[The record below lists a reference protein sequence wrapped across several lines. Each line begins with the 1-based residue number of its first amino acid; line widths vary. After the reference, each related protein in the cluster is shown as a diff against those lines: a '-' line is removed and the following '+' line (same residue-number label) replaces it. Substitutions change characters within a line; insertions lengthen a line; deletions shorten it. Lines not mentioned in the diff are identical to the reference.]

1 VLHFSESKLQGV
13 APILSG
19 NQEEDL
25 VVENQPTQSTKRS
38 LLNIATIVAVA
49 TLLSKIF
56 GLLRQVAIA
65 AAFGNGTAYGAYN
78 FAYVIPGFLLILL
91 GGINGPFHSA
101 IVSVLAKRDRREVA
115 TIIDSITTIVTGILL
130 LVTVALVIFADP
142 LMHLVAPGLFVPEAD
157 LLAKGISFTDIQNL
171 KITKDIAIQQ
181 FQIMAPMAVLAGLV
195 GIGFGALNASDTYWL
210 PSVSPIFSSLT
221 VLVGIGGLFLMVG
234 DKILSPENAVL
245 GGAVLAWSTL
255 AGAVLQ
261 WLVQL
266 PVQIKSGMGGFKL
279 RFDFQRPEVKEV
291 MKIMVPATFSSGML
305 QINVWTDL
313 FFASFIPNAAAAVS
327 AMGYAGLLVQTPLG
341 ILSNVIL
348 VPLFPVL
355 SKLTAP
361 ENWDELK
368 QRIRQGLM
376 LTALTMLPLSALMV
390 ALAFPISQVVYERY
404 AFDREAA
411 QLTAA
416 VLMAYSV
423 GMFVY
428 LGRDVLVRVFYA
440 LGDGDTP
447 FKISIVNIFLN
458 GLFDYFL
465 VQKFGA
471 PGLVLATVSVNVISM
486 IVMMYLLDRR
496 LNGMPLKSWSIT
508 ILGLTIASVI
518 AGGVSWWIYHLLS
531 QNFETMSV
539 VARFGAE
546 LGGLAIA
553 SAVGLGI
560 FGAIAVQMKIPE
572 ISALTNQIKRRFSR

>member
-1 VLHFSESKLQGV
+1 MAGNEEEIITETQESPST
-13 APILSG
+13 A
-19 NQEEDL
+19 
-25 VVENQPTQSTKRS
+25 QSTKRS
-38 LLNIATIVAVA
+38 LLNIATIVAIA

-65 AAFGNGTAYGAYN
+65 AAFGDGTAYGAYN

-101 IVSVLAKRDRREVA
+101 IVSVLAKRDRQEVA
-115 TIIDSITTIVTGILL
+115 AIIDSITTIVTGILL
-130 LVTVALVIFADP
+130 LVSIALVIFAEP
-142 LMHLVAPGLFVPEAD
+142 LMHLVAPGLFVPTAD
-157 LLAKGISFTDIQNL
+157 LLAQGITPETIQNL

-195 GIGFGALNASDTYWL
+195 GIGFGALNAADAYWL
-210 PSVSPIFSSLT
+210 PSVSPMFSSLT
-221 VLVGIGGLFLMVG
+221 VLIGIGGLFLTMG
-234 DKILSPENAVL
+234 SKILSPENAVL

-266 PVQIKSGMGGFKL
+266 PVQIKAGMGGFRL
-279 RFDFQRPEVKEV
+279 RFDWQRPEVKEV
-291 MKIMVPATFSSGML
+291 MKIMIPATFSSGML

-355 SKLTAP
+355 SKLTDP

-376 LTALTMLPLSALMV
+376 LTALTMLPISAVMV
-390 ALAFPISQVVYERY
+390 ALALPISQVVYERY
-404 AFDREAA
+404 AFDAEASK
-411 QLTAA
+411 LTAV
-416 VLMAYSV
+416 VLMAYAV

-458 GLFDYFL
+458 GLFDYLL

-471 PGLVLATVSVNVISM
+471 AGIVLATVAVNVISLLA
-486 IVMMYLLDRR
+486 MMYFLDRR
-496 LNGMPLKSWSIT
+496 LNGMPLKNWSIT
-508 ILGLTIASVI
+508 ILGLIIASAI
-518 AGGVSWWIYHLLS
+518 AGGASWSVYHLLS
-531 QNFETMSV
+531 QSFDSFGN
-539 VARFGAE
+539 VAKFGAK

-553 SAVGLGI
+553 SGVGFTV
-560 FGAIAVQMKIPE
+560 FGAIAMQMKIPE
-572 ISALTNQIKRRFSR
+572 IKALTNQIKRRFSR

>member
-1 VLHFSESKLQGV
+1 M
-13 APILSG
+13 SG
-19 NQEEDL
+19 NEEEEI
-25 VVENQPTQSTKRS
+25 VTETQKVQSAKRS
-38 LLNIATIVAVA
+38 LLNIATVVAIA

-101 IVSVLAKRDRREVA
+101 IVSVLAKRDRKEVA
-115 TIIDSITTIVTGILL
+115 AIIDSITTIVTGILL
-130 LVTVALVIFADP
+130 LVSIALVIFAEP

-157 LLAKGISFTDIQNL
+157 LLAKGISLETIQNL

-195 GIGFGALNASDTYWL
+195 GIGFGALNAADAYWL

-221 VLVGIGGLFLMVG
+221 VLIGIGGLFWTMG
-234 DKILSPENAVL
+234 SKILLPENAML
-245 GGAVLAWSTL
+245 GGAVLAWATL

-266 PVQIKSGMGGFKL
+266 PVQIKAGMGGFKL
-279 RFDFQRPEVKEV
+279 RFDWQRPEVKEV
-291 MKIMVPATFSSGML
+291 MKIMIPATFSSGML

-313 FFASFIPNAAAAVS
+313 FFASFLPNAAAAVS

-355 SKLTAP
+355 SKLTDP
-361 ENWDELK
+361 ENWGELK

-376 LTALTMLPLSALMV
+376 LTALTMLPLSGLMV
-390 ALAFPISQVVYERY
+390 ALALPISQVVYERY
-404 AFDREAA
+404 AFDLEAS
-411 QLTAA
+411 QLTAI

-458 GLFDYFL
+458 GIFDYFL
-465 VQKFGA
+465 IQKFGVA
-471 PGLVLATVSVNVISM
+471 GLVLSTVSVNVISM
-486 IVMMYLLDRR
+486 FAMLYILDRK
-496 LNGMPLKSWSIT
+496 LNGLPLKSWGIT
-508 ILGLTIASVI
+508 VLGLAIASAI
-518 AGGVSWWIYHLLS
+518 AGSASWGIYNFLS
-531 QNFETMSV
+531 RDFASMTV
-539 VARFGAE
+539 VQRFAGQ

-553 SAVGLGI
+553 SAVGLTI
-560 FGAIAVQMKIPE
+560 FAAIASQMKIPE
-572 ISALTNQIKRRFSR
+572 INTLTNQIKRRFSR

>member
-1 VLHFSESKLQGV
+1 
-13 APILSG
+13 LSG
-19 NQEEDL
+19 NEE
-25 VVENQPTQSTKRS
+25 ENIETAKPQSTKRS

-101 IVSVLAKRDRREVA
+101 IVSVLAKRDRQQVA
-115 TIIDSITTIVTGILL
+115 EIIDSITTIVTGILL

-142 LMHLVAPGLFVPEAD
+142 LLHLVAPGLFVPEAD
-157 LLAKGISFTDIQNL
+157 LLAKGIKLADIQNL
-171 KITKDIAIQQ
+171 KITKDIAVQQ

-195 GIGFGALNASDTYWL
+195 GIGFGALNASDSYWL

-266 PVQIKSGMGGFKL
+266 PVQIKAGMGGFRL

-291 MKIMVPATFSSGML
+291 MKIMIPATFSSGML

-355 SKLTAP
+355 SKLTDP

-368 QRIRQGLM
+368 ERIRQGLM

-390 ALAFPISQVVYERY
+390 ALALPISQIVYERY
-404 AFDREAA
+404 AFDSEASR
-411 QLTAA
+411 LTAT

-440 LGDGDTP
+440 LGDGETP
-447 FKISIVNIFLN
+447 FKISVVSIFLN
-458 GLFDYFL
+458 ALFDYLL
-465 VQKFGA
+465 VEKFGA
-471 PGLVLATVSVNVISM
+471 AGIVLATVSVNVISM
-486 IVMMYLLDRR
+486 MAMMYFLDRR
-496 LNGMPLKSWSIT
+496 LNGMPLKSWSLT
-508 ILGLTIASVI
+508 ILGLAIASAI
-518 AGGVSWWIYHLLS
+518 AGGASWTIYHLIS
-531 QNFETMSV
+531 RDFANMTA
-539 VARFGAE
+539 VAKFGGE

-553 SAVGLGI
+553 STVGLII
-560 FGAIAVQMKIPE
+560 FGAIAMQMKIPE
-572 ISALTNQIKRRFSR
+572 INTLTKEIKRRFSR

>member
-1 VLHFSESKLQGV
+1 M
-13 APILSG
+13 SG
-19 NQEEDL
+19 NEKDL
-25 VVENQPTQSTKRS
+25 VTDKQNNQSPKRS
-38 LLNIATIVAVA
+38 LLNIAAIVAIA

-130 LVTVALVIFADP
+130 LVSIALVIFAEP

-157 LLAKGISFTDIQNL
+157 LLAKGITPETIQNL

-195 GIGFGALNASDTYWL
+195 GIGFGALNAADAYWL

-221 VLVGIGGLFLMVG
+221 VLIGIGGLFWTIG
-234 DKILSPENAVL
+234 SKILLPENAVL
-245 GGAVLAWSTL
+245 GGAVLAWATL

-266 PVQIKSGMGGFKL
+266 PVQIKAGMGGFKL
-279 RFDFQRPEVKEV
+279 RFDWQRPEVKEV
-291 MKIMVPATFSSGML
+291 MKIMIPATFSSGML

-355 SKLTAP
+355 SKLTDP

-376 LTALTMLPLSALMV
+376 LTALTMLPISAVMV
-390 ALAFPISQVVYERY
+390 ALALPISQVVYERY
-404 AFDREAA
+404 AFDAEASR
-411 QLTAA
+411 LTAV
-416 VLMAYSV
+416 VLMAYAV

-428 LGRDVLVRVFYA
+428 LGRDILVRVFYA

-447 FKISIVNIFLN
+447 FKISIVNIFFN
-458 GLFDYFL
+458 GLFDYLL
-465 VQKFGA
+465 VQRFGA
-471 PGLVLATVSVNVISM
+471 AGIVLATVAVNVISM
-486 IVMMYLLDRR
+486 LAMVYFLDRR
-496 LNGMPLKSWSIT
+496 LNGLPLKSWSIT
-508 ILGLTIASVI
+508 ILGLVIASAI
-518 AGGVSWWIYHLLS
+518 AGGASWGVYYLISQSFDSLGALLK
-531 QNFETMSV
+531 
-539 VARFGAE
+539 FGAKV
-546 LGGLAIA
+546 GGLAIA
-553 SAVGLGI
+553 SGVGFTI
-560 FGAIAVQMKIPE
+560 FGAIALQMKIPE
-572 ISALTNQIKRRFSR
+572 INTLTNQIKRRLNR

>member
-1 VLHFSESKLQGV
+1 MFSDRRFFSNEENEEDTV
-13 APILSG
+13 TE
-19 NQEEDL
+19 NQET
-25 VVENQPTQSTKRS
+25 ENQKQQPKGRS

-101 IVSVLAKRDRREVA
+101 IVSVLAKRDRQQVA
-115 TIIDSITTIVTGILL
+115 AIIDTITTMVTGILL

-142 LMHLVAPGLFVPEAD
+142 LLHLVAPGLFIPEAD
-157 LLAKGISFTDIQNL
+157 LLAKGIDLKVIQDL

-221 VLVGIGGLFLMVG
+221 VLIGIGGLFLTLG
-234 DKILSPENAVL
+234 DKILTPENAVL

-266 PVQIKSGMGGFKL
+266 PVQIKAGMGGFKL

-291 MKIMVPATFSSGML
+291 MKIMIPATFSSGML

-355 SKLTAP
+355 SKLTDP
-361 ENWDELK
+361 ENWGELK
-368 QRIRQGLM
+368 ERIRQGLM

-390 ALAFPISQVVYERY
+390 ALALPISQVVYERY
-404 AFDREAA
+404 AFDNEAS
-411 QLTAA
+411 QLTGV

-447 FKISIVNIFLN
+447 FKISIANIFLN
-458 GLFDYFL
+458 GLFDYLL
-465 VQKFGA
+465 VEKFGA
-471 PGLVLATVSVNVISM
+471 AGIVLATVLVNVISM
-486 IVMMYLLDRR
+486 IAMMYFLDRR

-508 ILGLTIASVI
+508 IFGLVIASVI
-518 AGGVSWWIYHLLS
+518 AGGASWTIYHFIS
-531 QNFETMSV
+531 RDFASMSAV
-539 VARFGAE
+539 GRFGGE

-553 SAVGLGI
+553 SVVGLTI
-560 FGAIAVQMKIPE
+560 FGAIAMQMKIPE
-572 ISALTNQIKRRFSR
+572 VNALTKEIKRRFSR

>member
-1 VLHFSESKLQGV
+1 M
-13 APILSG
+13 SG
-19 NQEEDL
+19 NEEEDI
-25 VVENQPTQSTKRS
+25 VIETQPPQSTKRS

-115 TIIDSITTIVTGILL
+115 TIIDSITTIVTGFLL
-130 LVTVALVIFADP
+130 LVTIALVIFAEP

-157 LLAKGISFTDIQNL
+157 LLAKGIAPETIQNL

-221 VLVGIGGLFLMVG
+221 VLIGIGGLVWTMG
-234 DKILSPENAVL
+234 DKILLPENAML

-355 SKLTAP
+355 SKLTDP

-390 ALAFPISQVVYERY
+390 ALALPISQVVYERY
-404 AFDREAA
+404 AFDTEAS

-458 GLFDYFL
+458 GLFDYLL

-471 PGLVLATVSVNVISM
+471 PGLVLATVSVNAISM
-486 IVMMYLLDRR
+486 IVMMYVLDRR

-508 ILGLTIASVI
+508 ILGLVIASTI
-518 AGGVSWWIYHLLS
+518 AGGVSWGIYYVLS
-531 QNFETMSV
+531 QNFASMSV
-539 VARFGAE
+539 VVKFGAQI
-546 LGGLAIA
+546 GGLAIA

-572 ISALTNQIKRRFSR
+572 INALTNQIKRRFSRK

>member
-1 VLHFSESKLQGV
+1 LAGNEEERIPETQESPST
-13 APILSG
+13 A
-19 NQEEDL
+19 
-25 VVENQPTQSTKRS
+25 QSTKRS
-38 LLNIATIVAVA
+38 LLNIATIVAIA

-101 IVSVLAKRDRREVA
+101 IVSVLAKRERQEVA
-115 TIIDSITTIVTGILL
+115 AIIDSITTIVTGILL
-130 LVTVALVIFADP
+130 LVSIALVIFAEP
-142 LMHLVAPGLFVPEAD
+142 LMHLVAPGLFVPAAD
-157 LLAKGISFTDIQNL
+157 LLAKGITPETIQNL

-195 GIGFGALNASDTYWL
+195 GIGFGALNAADAYWL
-210 PSVSPIFSSLT
+210 PSVSPMFSSLT
-221 VLVGIGGLFLMVG
+221 VLIGIGGLFLTMG
-234 DKILSPENAVL
+234 SKILSPENAVL

-266 PVQIKSGMGGFKL
+266 PVQMKAGMGGFKL
-279 RFDFQRPEVKEV
+279 RFDWQRPEVKEV
-291 MKIMVPATFSSGML
+291 MKIMIPATFSSGML

-355 SKLTAP
+355 SKLTDP

-376 LTALTMLPLSALMV
+376 LTALTMLPISAVMV
-390 ALAFPISQVVYERY
+390 ALALPISQVVYERY
-404 AFDREAA
+404 AFDAEAS
-411 QLTAA
+411 QLTAV
-416 VLMAYSV
+416 VLMAYAV

-447 FKISIVNIFLN
+447 FKISVVSIFLN
-458 GLFDYFL
+458 GLFDYLL
-465 VQKFGA
+465 VQRFGA
-471 PGLVLATVSVNVISM
+471 AGIVLATVSVNVLSM
-486 IVMMYLLDRR
+486 LAMIYFLDRK
-496 LNGMPLKSWSIT
+496 LNGLPLKNWSIT
-508 ILGLTIASVI
+508 IFGLIIASLI
-518 AGGVSWWIYHLLS
+518 SGGASWGVYHLLS
-531 QNFETMSV
+531 QNFNSLSTL
-539 VARFGAE
+539 AKFGAE

-553 SAVGLGI
+553 SAVGFTI
-560 FGAIAVQMKIPE
+560 FGAIAVQLKIPE
-572 ISALTNQIKRRFSR
+572 IKALTNQIKRRFSR

>member
-1 VLHFSESKLQGV
+1 M
-13 APILSG
+13 SG
-19 NQEEDL
+19 NEEEDIGI
-25 VVENQPTQSTKRS
+25 ETQPPQPTKRS
-38 LLNIATIVAVA
+38 LLNIATTVAVA

-115 TIIDSITTIVTGILL
+115 TIIDSITTIVTGFLL
-130 LVTVALVIFADP
+130 LVTIALVIFAEP

-157 LLAKGISFTDIQNL
+157 LLAKGITPEAIQNL

-221 VLVGIGGLFLMVG
+221 VLIGIGGLVWTMG
-234 DKILSPENAVL
+234 NKILLPENAML

-255 AGAVLQ
+255 AGAVMQ

-313 FFASFIPNAAAAVS
+313 FFASFIPNAAAEVS

-355 SKLTAP
+355 SKLTDP
-361 ENWDELK
+361 ENLDELK

-390 ALAFPISQVVYERY
+390 ALALPISQVVYERY
-404 AFDREAA
+404 AFDTEAS
-411 QLTAA
+411 QLTAT

-458 GLFDYFL
+458 GLFDYLL

-471 PGLVLATVSVNVISM
+471 SGLVLATVAVNVISM
-486 IVMMYLLDRR
+486 IVMMYVLDRR

-508 ILGLTIASVI
+508 ILGLVIASVI
-518 AGGVSWWIYHLLS
+518 AGGISWGLYYVMS
-531 QNFETMSV
+531 QNFANMSV
-539 VARFGAE
+539 IMRFGAE
-546 LGGLAIA
+546 VSGLLIA
-553 SAVGLGI
+553 SAVGLII
-560 FGAIAVQMKIPE
+560 FGALALQMKIPE
-572 ISALTNQIKRRFSR
+572 INTLTNQIKRRFSRK

>member
-1 VLHFSESKLQGV
+1 M
-13 APILSG
+13 SG
-19 NQEEDL
+19 NEEEIDMEMQEL
-25 VVENQPTQSTKRS
+25 QSTAKSAKRS
-38 LLNIATIVAVA
+38 LLNIATIVAIA

-101 IVSVLAKRDRREVA
+101 IVSVLAKRDRKEVA
-115 TIIDSITTIVTGILL
+115 AIIDSITTIVTGILL
-130 LVTVALVIFADP
+130 LVSVALVIFAEP
-142 LMHLVAPGLFVPEAD
+142 LMHLVAPGLFIPEAD
-157 LLAKGISFTDIQNL
+157 LLAKGITPETIQNL

-195 GIGFGALNASDTYWL
+195 GIGFGALNAADAYWL

-221 VLVGIGGLFLMVG
+221 VLIGIGGLYMVVG
-234 DKILSPENAVL
+234 SKILLPENAVL

-266 PVQIKSGMGGFKL
+266 PIQLKAGMGGFKL

-291 MKIMVPATFSSGML
+291 LKIMIPATFSSGML

-355 SKLTAP
+355 SKLTDP
-361 ENWDELK
+361 ENWDEMK

-376 LTALTMLPLSALMV
+376 LTAVTMLPISAVMV
-390 ALAFPISQVVYERY
+390 ALALPISQVVYERY
-404 AFDREAA
+404 AFDAEAS
-411 QLTAA
+411 QLTAV
-416 VLMAYSV
+416 VLMAYAV

-458 GLFDYFL
+458 GLFDYLL
-465 VQKFGA
+465 VQRFGA
-471 PGLVLATVSVNVISM
+471 AGIVLATVAVNVISM
-486 IVMMYLLDRR
+486 LAMMYFLDRR
-496 LNGMPLKSWSIT
+496 LNGMPLKSWST
-508 ILGLTIASVI
+508 TLLGLAIASVI
-518 AGGVSWWIYHLLS
+518 SGGASWGVYHLLS
-531 QNFETMSV
+531 QSFDSFGA

-546 LGGLAIA
+546 LGGLLLA
-553 SAVGLGI
+553 SAIGFTI

-572 ISALTNQIKRRFSR
+572 IRTLTNQIKRRLSRR

>member
-1 VLHFSESKLQGV
+1 MASHEEESIIETTEGKKS
-13 APILSG
+13 P
-19 NQEEDL
+19 
-25 VVENQPTQSTKRS
+25 KRS
-38 LLNIATIVAVA
+38 LLNIATIVAIA

-115 TIIDSITTIVTGILL
+115 AIIDSITTIVTGILL
-130 LVTVALVIFADP
+130 LVSIALVIFAEP
-142 LMHLVAPGLFVPEAD
+142 LLHLVAPGLFVPEAD
-157 LLAKGISFTDIQNL
+157 LLAKGISLETIQNL

-195 GIGFGALNASDTYWL
+195 GIGFGALNAADAYWL

-221 VLVGIGGLFLMVG
+221 VLIGIGGLFWTMG
-234 DKILSPENAVL
+234 SKILLPENAML
-245 GGAVLAWSTL
+245 GGAVLAWATL

-266 PVQIKSGMGGFKL
+266 PVQMKAGMGGFKL

-291 MKIMVPATFSSGML
+291 MKIMIPATFSSGML

-313 FFASFIPNAAAAVS
+313 FFASFLPNAAAAVS

-355 SKLTAP
+355 SKLTDP
-361 ENWDELK
+361 ENWGELK
-368 QRIRQGLM
+368 ARIRQGLM

-390 ALAFPISQVVYERY
+390 ALALPISQVVYERY
-404 AFDREAA
+404 AFDREASE
-411 QLTAA
+411 LTGI

-440 LGDGDTP
+440 LGDGETP

-458 GLFDYFL
+458 GIFDYFL
-465 VQKFGA
+465 VQKLGVA
-471 PGLVLATVSVNVISM
+471 GLVLATVSVNVISM
-486 IVMMYLLDRR
+486 VTMLWILDRR
-496 LNGMPLKSWSIT
+496 LNGMPLKSWGIT
-508 ILGLTIASVI
+508 ILGLFTASAI
-518 AGGVSWWIYHLLS
+518 AGGASWGVYNLLS
-531 QNFETMSV
+531 QNFASMTAV
-539 VARFGAE
+539 QRFAGQ

-553 SAVGLGI
+553 SAVGLLI
-560 FGAIAVQMKIPE
+560 FGAISMQMKIPE
-572 ISALTNQIKRRFSR
+572 IQTLTNQIKRRFSR

>member
-1 VLHFSESKLQGV
+1 M
-13 APILSG
+13 SG

-25 VVENQPTQSTKRS
+25 IVETQPTQSTKRS

-115 TIIDSITTIVTGILL
+115 AIIDSITTIVTGILL

-157 LLAKGISFTDIQNL
+157 LLAKGIALADIQNL
-171 KITKDIAIQQ
+171 KITRDIAIQQ

-221 VLVGIGGLFLMVG
+221 VLVGIGGLFLIVG

-279 RFDFQRPEVKEV
+279 RFDFHRPEVKEV
-291 MKIMVPATFSSGML
+291 IKIMLPATFSSGML

-361 ENWDELK
+361 ENWGELK

-390 ALAFPISQVVYERY
+390 ALALPISQVVYERY
-404 AFDREAA
+404 AFDAEAS

-447 FKISIVNIFLN
+447 FKISIVNIFLY

-465 VQKFGA
+465 VQRFGA
-471 PGLVLATVSVNVISM
+471 PGLVLATVFVNVISM
-486 IVMMYLLDRR
+486 VVMMYLLDRR
-496 LNGMPLKSWSIT
+496 LNGMPLKSWSVI
-508 ILGLTIASVI
+508 ILGLTIASAI
-518 AGGVSWWIYHLLS
+518 AGGASWGIYHLLS
-531 QNFETMSV
+531 QSFDSFGV
-539 VARFGAE
+539 VARFGAK

-553 SAVGLGI
+553 SAVGLTL
-560 FGAIAVQMKIPE
+560 FGAIAMQMKIPE
-572 ISALTNQIKRRFSR
+572 INALTNQIKRRFSR

>member
-1 VLHFSESKLQGV
+1 
-13 APILSG
+13 LSS
-19 NQEEDL
+19 NEEEIDMEMQEL
-25 VVENQPTQSTKRS
+25 QSTAKSAKRS
-38 LLNIATIVAVA
+38 LLNIATIVAIA

-101 IVSVLAKRDRREVA
+101 IVSVLAKRDRKEVA
-115 TIIDSITTIVTGILL
+115 AIIDSITTIVTGILL
-130 LVTVALVIFADP
+130 LVSVALVIFAEP
-142 LMHLVAPGLFVPEAD
+142 LMHLVAPGLFIPEAD
-157 LLAKGISFTDIQNL
+157 LLAKGITPETIQNL

-195 GIGFGALNASDTYWL
+195 GIGFGALNAADAYWL

-221 VLVGIGGLFLMVG
+221 VLIGIGGLYMVVG
-234 DKILSPENAVL
+234 SKILLPENAVL

-261 WLVQL
+261 WLV
-266 PVQIKSGMGGFKL
+266 
-279 RFDFQRPEVKEV
+279 
-291 MKIMVPATFSSGML
+291 
-305 QINVWTDL
+305 
-313 FFASFIPNAAAAVS
+313 IPNAAAAVS

-355 SKLTAP
+355 SKLTDP

-376 LTALTMLPLSALMV
+376 LTALTMLPISAVMV
-390 ALAFPISQVVYERY
+390 ALALPISQVVYERY
-404 AFDREAA
+404 AFDAEASR
-411 QLTAA
+411 LTAV
-416 VLMAYSV
+416 VLMAYAV

-458 GLFDYFL
+458 GLFDYLL
-465 VQKFGA
+465 VQRFGA
-471 PGLVLATVSVNVISM
+471 AGIVLATVGVNVISM
-486 IVMMYLLDRR
+486 LAMMYFLDRR
-496 LNGMPLKSWSIT
+496 LNGMPLKSWSKT
-508 ILGLTIASVI
+508 LLGLAIASVI
-518 AGGVSWWIYHLLS
+518 AGGASWGVYHLLS
-531 QNFETMSV
+531 HSFDSFGAVE
-539 VARFGAE
+539 RFGAE
-546 LGGLAIA
+546 LGGLLLA
-553 SAVGLGI
+553 SAIGFTI

-572 ISALTNQIKRRFSR
+572 LKAISNQIKHRFSR

>member
-1 VLHFSESKLQGV
+1 
-13 APILSG
+13 LSG
-19 NQEEDL
+19 KEEEDIVTENQKTENQETERL
-25 VVENQPTQSTKRS
+25 PQQPKGRS

-101 IVSVLAKRDRREVA
+101 IVSVLAKRDRQQVA
-115 TIIDSITTIVTGILL
+115 VIIDTITTMVTGILL

-142 LMHLVAPGLFVPEAD
+142 LLHLVAPGLFTPEAD
-157 LLAKGISFTDIQNL
+157 LLAKGIDLKVIQDL

-221 VLVGIGGLFLMVG
+221 VLIGIGGLFLMLG
-234 DKILSPENAVL
+234 DKILTPENAVL

-266 PVQIKSGMGGFKL
+266 PVQIKAGMGGFKL

-291 MKIMVPATFSSGML
+291 MKIMIPATFSSGML

-355 SKLTAP
+355 SKLTDP

-368 QRIRQGLM
+368 ERIRQGLM

-390 ALAFPISQVVYERY
+390 ALALPISQVVYERY
-404 AFDREAA
+404 AFDNEAS
-411 QLTAA
+411 QLTGV

-447 FKISIVNIFLN
+447 FKISIANIFLN
-458 GLFDYFL
+458 GLFDYLL
-465 VQKFGA
+465 VEKFGA
-471 PGLVLATVSVNVISM
+471 AGIVLATVLVNVISM
-486 IVMMYLLDRR
+486 IAMMYFLDRR
-496 LNGMPLKSWSIT
+496 LNGMPLKSWSMT
-508 ILGLTIASVI
+508 IFGLVI
-518 AGGVSWWIYHLLS
+518 VSTLAGGVSWTIYHFISRDFASLS
-531 QNFETMSV
+531 AV
-539 VARFGAE
+539 GRFGGE

-553 SAVGLGI
+553 SAVGLTI
-560 FGAIAVQMKIPE
+560 FGAIAMQMKIPE
-572 ISALTNQIKRRFSR
+572 VNALTKEIKRRFSR

>member
-1 VLHFSESKLQGV
+1 M
-13 APILSG
+13 SG

-25 VVENQPTQSTKRS
+25 IVETQPTQSTKRS

-115 TIIDSITTIVTGILL
+115 AIIDSITTIVTGILL

-157 LLAKGISFTDIQNL
+157 LLAKGIALADTQNL
-171 KITKDIAIQQ
+171 KITRDIAIQQ

-221 VLVGIGGLFLMVG
+221 VLVGIGGLFLIVG

-279 RFDFQRPEVKEV
+279 RFDFHRPEVKEV
-291 MKIMVPATFSSGML
+291 IKIMLPATFSSGML

-361 ENWDELK
+361 ENWGELK

-390 ALAFPISQVVYERY
+390 ALALPISQVVYERY
-404 AFDREAA
+404 AFDAEAS

-465 VQKFGA
+465 VQRFGA
-471 PGLVLATVSVNVISM
+471 PGLVLATVFVNVISM
-486 IVMMYLLDRR
+486 VVMMYLLDRR
-496 LNGMPLKSWSIT
+496 LNGMPLKSWSVI
-508 ILGLTIASVI
+508 ILGLTIASAI
-518 AGGVSWWIYHLLS
+518 AGGASWGIYHLLS
-531 QNFETMSV
+531 QSFDSFGV
-539 VARFGAE
+539 VARFGAK

-553 SAVGLGI
+553 SAVGLTL
-560 FGAIAVQMKIPE
+560 FGAIAMQMKIPE
-572 ISALTNQIKRRFSR
+572 INALTNQIKRRFSR

>member
-1 VLHFSESKLQGV
+1 MSGSEKDPV
-13 APILSG
+13 TEE
-19 NQEEDL
+19 NQER
-25 VVENQPTQSTKRS
+25 PTKGRS

-101 IVSVLAKRDRREVA
+101 IVSVLAKRDRKEVA
-115 TIIDSITTIVTGILL
+115 AIIDSITTMVTAILL

-142 LMHLVAPGLFVPEAD
+142 LLHLVAPGLFVPEAD
-157 LLAKGISFTDIQNL
+157 LLAKGVKLVDIQNL

-221 VLVGIGGLFLMVG
+221 VLIGIGGLFLTVG

-266 PVQIKSGMGGFKL
+266 PVQIKAGMGGFKL

-291 MKIMVPATFSSGML
+291 MKIMIPATFSSGIL

-355 SKLTAP
+355 SKLTDP

-368 QRIRQGLM
+368 ERIRQGLM

-390 ALAFPISQVVYERY
+390 ALALPISQIVYERY
-404 AFDREAA
+404 AFDTEAS
-411 QLTAA
+411 QLTAI

-447 FKISIVNIFLN
+447 FKISVVNIFLN
-458 GLFDYFL
+458 GLFDYLL
-465 VQKFGA
+465 VEKFGA
-471 PGLVLATVSVNVISM
+471 AGIVLATVLVNVISM
-486 IVMMYLLDRR
+486 IAMMYFLDRK

-508 ILGLTIASVI
+508 IFGLMIASAI
-518 AGGVSWWIYHLLS
+518 AGGVSWTIYHFIS
-531 QNFETMSV
+531 RDFASMSA
-539 VARFGAE
+539 VARFGSE

-553 SAVGLGI
+553 STVGLTI
-560 FGAIAVQMKIPE
+560 FGAIAMQMKIPE
-572 ISALTNQIKRRFSR
+572 IDILTAQIKRRFSR

>member
-1 VLHFSESKLQGV
+1 M
-13 APILSG
+13 SG
-19 NQEEDL
+19 NEEEDI
-25 VVENQPTQSTKRS
+25 VIETQPPQSTKRS

-130 LVTVALVIFADP
+130 LVTIALVIFAEP
-142 LMHLVAPGLFVPEAD
+142 LMHLVAPGLFTPEAD
-157 LLAKGISFTDIQNL
+157 LLAKGISLETIQNL
-171 KITKDIAIQQ
+171 KITKDIAIHQ

-221 VLVGIGGLFLMVG
+221 VLIGIGGLVWTLG
-234 DKILSPENAVL
+234 DKILLPENAML

-279 RFDFQRPEVKEV
+279 KFDFQRPEVKEV

-355 SKLTAP
+355 SKLTDP

-376 LTALTMLPLSALMV
+376 LTALTMLPLSGLMV
-390 ALAFPISQVVYERY
+390 ALALPISQVVYERY
-404 AFDREAA
+404 AFDTEAS
-411 QLTAA
+411 QLTAS

-458 GLFDYFL
+458 GLFDYLL

-471 PGLVLATVSVNVISM
+471 PGLVLATVAVNVISM
-486 IVMMYLLDRR
+486 IVMMYVLDRR

-508 ILGLTIASVI
+508 IFGLVIASVI
-518 AGGVSWWIYHLLS
+518 AGGVSWGIYYALS
-531 QNFETMSV
+531 QNLGSMSV
-539 VARFGAE
+539 VVKFGAQIF
-546 LGGLAIA
+546 GLAIA
-553 SAVGLGI
+553 SMVALLI

-572 ISALTNQIKRRFSR
+572 INTITKKIKHRFLRN

>member
-1 VLHFSESKLQGV
+1 M
-13 APILSG
+13 SG
-19 NQEEDL
+19 NEEEKIVIEPQESPAS
-25 VVENQPTQSTKRS
+25 QQSTKRS
-38 LLNIATIVAVA
+38 LLNIATIVAIA

-101 IVSVLAKRDRREVA
+101 IVSVLAKRDRKEVA
-115 TIIDSITTIVTGILL
+115 AIIDSITTIVTGILL
-130 LVTVALVIFADP
+130 LVSIALVIFAEP
-142 LMHLVAPGLFVPEAD
+142 LMHLVAPGLFIPEAD
-157 LLAKGISFTDIQNL
+157 LLAKGINPETIQNL

-195 GIGFGALNASDTYWL
+195 GIGFGALNAADAYWL

-221 VLVGIGGLFLMVG
+221 VLIGIGGLFWTMG
-234 DKILSPENAVL
+234 SKILLPENAML

-266 PVQIKSGMGGFKL
+266 PVQMKAGMGGFKL

-291 MKIMVPATFSSGML
+291 MKIMIPATFSSGML

-355 SKLTAP
+355 SKLTDP
-361 ENWDELK
+361 ENWGELK

-376 LTALTMLPLSALMV
+376 LTALTMLPISAVMV
-390 ALAFPISQVVYERY
+390 ALALPISQVVYERY
-404 AFDREAA
+404 AFDAEAS
-411 QLTAA
+411 QLTAV

-458 GLFDYFL
+458 GLLDYFL
-465 VQKFGA
+465 VQRFGA
-471 PGLVLATVSVNVISM
+471 AGLVLATVFVNMISM
-486 IVMMYLLDRR
+486 IVMIYILDRR

-508 ILGLTIASVI
+508 ILGLVIASAI
-518 AGGVSWWIYHLLS
+518 AGGVSWGSYHLLS
-531 QNFETMSV
+531 QNFDSFGTL
-539 VARFGAE
+539 AKFGAKV
-546 LGGLAIA
+546 GGLAIA
-553 SAVGLGI
+553 SGVGFTI

-572 ISALTNQIKRRFSR
+572 IKALTNQIKRRFAK

>member
-1 VLHFSESKLQGV
+1 M
-13 APILSG
+13 SG
-19 NQEEDL
+19 NEEE
-25 VVENQPTQSTKRS
+25 VTITETQKPTSTEKSGEKSAGRS

-101 IVSVLAKRDRREVA
+101 IVSVLAKRDRKEVA
-115 TIIDSITTIVTGILL
+115 LIIDSITTLVTGILL
-130 LVTVALVIFADP
+130 LVTIALVIFADP

-157 LLAKGISFTDIQNL
+157 LLAKGIDPSVIQNL
-171 KITKDIAIQQ
+171 KATKDIAIQQ

-195 GIGFGALNASDTYWL
+195 GIGFGALNAADAYWL
-210 PSVSPIFSSLT
+210 PSISPIFSSLT
-221 VLVGIGGLFLMVG
+221 VLIGIGGLFWTMG
-234 DKILSPENAVL
+234 SKILLPENAML
-245 GGAVLAWSTL
+245 GGAVLAWSTV
-255 AGAVLQ
+255 AGALLQ

-355 SKLTAP
+355 SKLTDP
-361 ENWDELK
+361 ENWNELK
-368 QRIRQGLM
+368 HRIRQGLM

-390 ALAFPISQVVYERY
+390 ALALPISQVVYERY
-404 AFDREAA
+404 AFTSDDS
-411 QLTAA
+411 QLTAW

-428 LGRDVLVRVFYA
+428 LGRDILVRVFYA
-440 LGDGDTP
+440 LGDAETP
-447 FKISIVNIFLN
+447 FKISIASIFLN

-471 PGLVLATVSVNVISM
+471 PGIVLATVSVNVLSM
-486 IVMMYLLDRR
+486 IAMLYFLDRR
-496 LNGMPLKSWSIT
+496 LNGLPLASWSIT
-508 ILGLTIASVI
+508 IFGLAIASAF
-518 AGGVSWWIYHLLS
+518 AGGASFGVYNFLS
-531 QNFETMSV
+531 QNFESLSA
-539 VARFGAE
+539 VAKFGAK
-546 LGGLAIA
+546 LGSLAIA
-553 SAVGLGI
+553 SAVGLTL
-560 FGAIAVQMKIPE
+560 FGVIAVQMKIPE

>member
-1 VLHFSESKLQGV
+1 M
-13 APILSG
+13 SG
-19 NQEEDL
+19 NYEEDIGI
-25 VVENQPTQSTKRS
+25 ETQPPQPTKRS
-38 LLNIATIVAVA
+38 LLNIATTVAVA

-115 TIIDSITTIVTGILL
+115 TIIDSITTIVTGFLL
-130 LVTVALVIFADP
+130 LMTIALVIFAEP
-142 LMHLVAPGLFVPEAD
+142 LMHLVAPGLFVPESD
-157 LLAKGISFTDIQNL
+157 LLAKGITPEAIQNL

-221 VLVGIGGLFLMVG
+221 VLIGIGGLVWTMG
-234 DKILSPENAVL
+234 NKILLPENAML

-255 AGAVLQ
+255 AGAVMQ

-313 FFASFIPNAAAAVS
+313 FFASFIPNAAAEVS

-355 SKLTAP
+355 SKLTDP
-361 ENWDELK
+361 ENLDELK

-390 ALAFPISQVVYERY
+390 ALALPISQVVYERY
-404 AFDREAA
+404 AFDTEAS
-411 QLTAA
+411 QLTAT

-458 GLFDYFL
+458 GLFDYLL

-471 PGLVLATVSVNVISM
+471 SGLVLATVAVNVISM
-486 IVMMYLLDRR
+486 IVMMYVLDRR

-508 ILGLTIASVI
+508 ILGLVIASVI
-518 AGGVSWWIYHLLS
+518 AGGISWGLYYVMS
-531 QNFETMSV
+531 QNFANMSV
-539 VARFGAE
+539 IMRFGAE
-546 LGGLAIA
+546 VSGLLIA
-553 SAVGLGI
+553 SAVGLII
-560 FGAIAVQMKIPE
+560 FGALALQMKIPE
-572 ISALTNQIKRRFSR
+572 INTLTNQIKRRFSRK

>member
-1 VLHFSESKLQGV
+1 MSGSEEDPV
-13 APILSG
+13 TEE
-19 NQEEDL
+19 NQER
-25 VVENQPTQSTKRS
+25 PPKGRS

-101 IVSVLAKRDRREVA
+101 IVSVLAKRDRKEVA
-115 TIIDSITTIVTGILL
+115 AIIDSITTMVTGMLL

-142 LMHLVAPGLFVPEAD
+142 LLHLVAPGLFVPEAD
-157 LLAKGISFTDIQNL
+157 LLAKGVKLADIQNL

-221 VLVGIGGLFLMVG
+221 VLIGIGGLFLTVG

-266 PVQIKSGMGGFKL
+266 PVQIKAGMGGFKL

-291 MKIMVPATFSSGML
+291 MKIMIPATFSSGML

-355 SKLTAP
+355 SKLTDP

-368 QRIRQGLM
+368 ERIRQGLM

-390 ALAFPISQVVYERY
+390 ALALPISQIVYERY
-404 AFDREAA
+404 AFDTEAS
-411 QLTAA
+411 QLTAI

-447 FKISIVNIFLN
+447 FKISVVNIFLN
-458 GLFDYFL
+458 GLFDYLL
-465 VQKFGA
+465 VEKFGA
-471 PGLVLATVSVNVISM
+471 AGIVLATVLVNVISM
-486 IVMMYLLDRR
+486 IVMMYFLDRK

-508 ILGLTIASVI
+508 IFGLMIASTI
-518 AGGVSWWIYHLLS
+518 AGGASWTIYHFIS
-531 QNFETMSV
+531 RDFASMSA
-539 VARFGAE
+539 VARFGGE
-546 LGGLAIA
+546 LVGLAIA
-553 SAVGLGI
+553 STIGLTI
-560 FGAIAVQMKIPE
+560 FGAIAMQMKIPE
-572 ISALTNQIKRRFSR
+572 INMLTAQIKRRFSR

>member
-1 VLHFSESKLQGV
+1 M
-13 APILSG
+13 SG
-19 NQEEDL
+19 NEKEEII
-25 VVENQPTQSTKRS
+25 EKPQSAKRS

-101 IVSVLAKRDRREVA
+101 IVSVLAKRDRKEVA
-115 TIIDSITTIVTGILL
+115 IIIDSITTLLTGCL
-130 LVTVALVIFADP
+130 LVVSIALVIFAEP

-157 LLAKGISFTDIQNL
+157 MLAKGIDIAVIQNL

-195 GIGFGALNASDTYWL
+195 GIGFGALNAADAYWL

-221 VLVGIGGLFLMVG
+221 VLIGIGGLVLTGMG
-234 DKILSPENAVL
+234 DKILLPENAML
-245 GGAVLAWSTL
+245 GGTVLAWATL

-266 PVQIKSGMGGFKL
+266 PVQIKSGMGGFRL

-291 MKIMVPATFSSGML
+291 MRIMIPATFSSGML

-355 SKLTAP
+355 SKLTDP

-390 ALAFPISQVVYERY
+390 ALALPICQIVYERY
-404 AFDREAA
+404 AFDNEAS

-428 LGRDVLVRVFYA
+428 LGRDILVRVFYA

-447 FKISIVNIFLN
+447 FKISIANIFLN

-465 VQKFGA
+465 VQRFGA
-471 PGLVLATVSVNVISM
+471 PGIILATVSVNVLSM
-486 IVMMYLLDRR
+486 IAMLYFLDRR

-508 ILGLTIASVI
+508 ILGLALASAI
-518 AGGVSWWIYHLLS
+518 AGGASWTIYYFLS
-531 QNFETMSV
+531 QNFVNMDSLT
-539 VARFGAE
+539 RFGAE

-553 SAVGLGI
+553 SVVGLTI
-560 FGAIAVQMKIPE
+560 FGAIAMQMRIPE
-572 ISALTNQIKRRFSR
+572 ISALTHQIKRRFSR

>member
-1 VLHFSESKLQGV
+1 
-13 APILSG
+13 LSG

-25 VVENQPTQSTKRS
+25 AVETQPTQSTKRS

-115 TIIDSITTIVTGILL
+115 AIIDSITTIVTGILL

-486 IVMMYLLDRR
+486 IVMMYLLGRR
-496 LNGMPLKSWSIT
+496 LNGMPLKNWSIT

-518 AGGVSWWIYHLLS
+518 AGGVSWSIYHLLS

>member
-1 VLHFSESKLQGV
+1 M
-13 APILSG
+13 SG
-19 NQEEDL
+19 NEEDI
-25 VVENQPTQSTKRS
+25 VTETQPLQSTKRS

-130 LVTVALVIFADP
+130 LVSIALIIFAEP
-142 LMHLVAPGLFVPEAD
+142 LMHLVAPGLFIPEAN
-157 LLAKGISFTDIQNL
+157 LLAKGITPETIQNL

-195 GIGFGALNASDTYWL
+195 GIGFGALNAADAYWL

-221 VLVGIGGLFLMVG
+221 VLIGIGGLFWSLG
-234 DKILSPENAVL
+234 SKILLPENAML

-255 AGAVLQ
+255 AGAILQ

-266 PVQIKSGMGGFKL
+266 PVQLKSGMGGFKL

-291 MKIMVPATFSSGML
+291 MKIMLPATFSSGML

-355 SKLTAP
+355 SKLTDP

-390 ALAFPISQVVYERY
+390 ALAFPIAQVVYERY
-404 AFDREAA
+404 AFTTEDAE
-411 QLTAA
+411 LTGA

-447 FKISIVNIFLN
+447 FKISIANIFLN

-471 PGLVLATVSVNVISM
+471 PGIVLATVSVNVLSM
-486 IVMMYLLDRR
+486 LTMMYCLDRR

-508 ILGLTIASVI
+508 IFGLVIASAI
-518 AGGVSWWIYHLLS
+518 AGGASWGVYKLLS
-531 QNFETMSV
+531 QGFASMS
-539 VARFGAE
+539 AIAKFSAE

-553 SAVGLGI
+553 SVVGLTI
-560 FGAIAVQMKIPE
+560 FGAIAMQMKIPE
-572 ISALTNQIKRRFSR
+572 IALLSAQIKRRFSR